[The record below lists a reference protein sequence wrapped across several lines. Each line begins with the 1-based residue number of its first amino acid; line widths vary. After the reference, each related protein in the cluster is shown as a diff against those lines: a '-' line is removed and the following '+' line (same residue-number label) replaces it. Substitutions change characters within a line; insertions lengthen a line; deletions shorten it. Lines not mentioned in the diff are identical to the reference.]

1 MKMTRHAKIKE
12 IIDNHKI
19 ETQEDLASALRG
31 EGIDVTQA
39 TVSRDIKELMLVKVP
54 DANGHYHYAYP
65 KEHGMMLTMERLAR
79 TFHDSIV
86 SVRASDSMV
95 VIRSLPGTAQSVAF
109 ALDYMKWPEI
119 LGTIAGDDTVFV
131 AMENKEGVVTL
142 PSGLQYQV
150 IKPGNGKQP
159 KATDKV
165 RCHYEG
171 MLVDGTL
178 FDSSVQ
184 RGEPAVFGLNQVIA
198 GWTEGVQL
206 MQEGAKYRFFIPYQL
221 GYGERGAGQSIPPFS
236 ALVFDV
242 ELIEVL

>member
-19 ETQEDLASALRG
+19 ETQEDLAAALRS

-65 KEHGMMLTMERLAR
+65 KDHGMLLTMERLER

-86 SVRASDSMV
+86 SIRSSDCMV
-95 VIRSLPGTAQSVAF
+95 VIRTMPGTAQAVAF

-131 AMENKEGVVTL
+131 ALENKEGVL
-142 PSGLQYQV
+142 SLLKRLKEY
-150 IKPGNGKQP
+150 K
-159 KATDKV
+159 
-165 RCHYEG
+165 
-171 MLVDGTL
+171 
-178 FDSSVQ
+178 
-184 RGEPAVFGLNQVIA
+184 
-198 GWTEGVQL
+198 
-206 MQEGAKYRFFIPYQL
+206 
-221 GYGERGAGQSIPPFS
+221 
-236 ALVFDV
+236 
-242 ELIEVL
+242 

>member
-19 ETQEDLASALRG
+19 ETQEDLAAALRS

-65 KEHGMMLTMERLAR
+65 KDHGMLLTVERLER

-86 SVRASDSMV
+86 SIRSSDCMV
-95 VIRSLPGTAQSVAF
+95 VIRTMPGTAQAVAF

-131 AMENKEGVVTL
+131 ALENKEGVL
-142 PSGLQYQV
+142 SLL
-150 IKPGNGKQP
+150 KRLK
-159 KATDKV
+159 
-165 RCHYEG
+165 E
-171 MLVDGTL
+171 
-178 FDSSVQ
+178 
-184 RGEPAVFGLNQVIA
+184 
-198 GWTEGVQL
+198 
-206 MQEGAKYRFFIPYQL
+206 YR
-221 GYGERGAGQSIPPFS
+221 
-236 ALVFDV
+236 
-242 ELIEVL
+242 

>member
-19 ETQEDLASALRG
+19 ETQEDLAAALRS

-65 KEHGMMLTMERLAR
+65 KDHGMLLTVERLER

-86 SVRASDSMV
+86 SIRSSDCMV
-95 VIRSLPGTAQSVAF
+95 VIRTMPGTAQAVAF

-131 AMENKEGVVTL
+131 ALENKEGVL
-142 PSGLQYQV
+142 SLLRRLKEY
-150 IKPGNGKQP
+150 K
-159 KATDKV
+159 
-165 RCHYEG
+165 
-171 MLVDGTL
+171 
-178 FDSSVQ
+178 
-184 RGEPAVFGLNQVIA
+184 
-198 GWTEGVQL
+198 
-206 MQEGAKYRFFIPYQL
+206 
-221 GYGERGAGQSIPPFS
+221 
-236 ALVFDV
+236 
-242 ELIEVL
+242 